1 MTERFLLWKGELLM
15 SNETRNHKDNVFC
28 MLYREKKNLL
38 SLYNAVNGTNY
49 ENEEELEVVTLED
62 AICMKIRNDA
72 ACVIDSRLN
81 LYEQQSTANENMPLR
96 DLYYVTEELK
106 KIAPPTDLYQNKKVS
121 IPAPRF
127 IVFYNGTAE
136 RPERQVYKLSDM
148 FAAKEEEPEL
158 ELKVTVFNISR
169 GYNRELLE
177 RCESLRGYMILVEKV
192 REKKAAKIPLETAV
206 SEAVAECISE
216 NVLAGFF
223 REHRK
228 EIVKMGIFEFDQEL
242 HDQAMRKDG
251 EVIGYEKGINDGM
264 EFSKIELVCKK
275 LAKKKSPET
284 IAEELEEDIGKILP
298 ICEVAKAFAPEY
310 DSEKV
315 REKYFAGS

>member
-72 ACVIDSRLN
+72 ACVI
-81 LYEQQSTANENMPLR
+81 
-96 DLYYVTEELK
+96 
-106 KIAPPTDLYQNKKVS
+106 
-121 IPAPRF
+121 
-127 IVFYNGTAE
+127 
-136 RPERQVYKLSDM
+136 
-148 FAAKEEEPEL
+148 
-158 ELKVTVFNISR
+158 
-169 GYNRELLE
+169 
-177 RCESLRGYMILVEKV
+177 
-192 REKKAAKIPLETAV
+192 
-206 SEAVAECISE
+206 E

-298 ICEVAKAFAPEY
+298 ICEAAKAFAPEY

>member
-72 ACVIDSRLN
+72 ACV
-81 LYEQQSTANENMPLR
+81 T
-96 DLYYVTEELK
+96 
-106 KIAPPTDLYQNKKVS
+106 
-121 IPAPRF
+121 
-127 IVFYNGTAE
+127 
-136 RPERQVYKLSDM
+136 
-148 FAAKEEEPEL
+148 
-158 ELKVTVFNISR
+158 
-169 GYNRELLE
+169 
-177 RCESLRGYMILVEKV
+177 
-192 REKKAAKIPLETAV
+192 
-206 SEAVAECISE
+206 E

-298 ICEVAKAFAPEY
+298 ICEAAKAFAPEY

-315 REKYFAGS
+315 REKYFAGLGKACLGRRGSINVSQIELSGKIGI